1 MKWLTENWY
10 IIFGLTGGT
19 AWIGYQMS
27 KRDQNE
33 PFLTKLVYSLAPVL
47 DPKSDER
54 KKLTPRVL
62 FLFGIGICIALLV
75 MVFAP

>member
-54 KKLTPRVL
+54 KRLTPRVL
-62 FLFGIGICIALLV
+62 FLFGIGIFIVLLV
-75 MVFAP
+75 IIFTP